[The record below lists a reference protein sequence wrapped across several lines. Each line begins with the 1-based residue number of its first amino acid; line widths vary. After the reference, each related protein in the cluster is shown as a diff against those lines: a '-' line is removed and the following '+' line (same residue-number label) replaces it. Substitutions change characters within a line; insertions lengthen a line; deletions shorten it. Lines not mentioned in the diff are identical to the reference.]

1 LGKKRLK
8 VQLKRL
14 QDDTTDGFS
23 GWDDADVE
31 QDGEFLGT
39 PRNSGT
45 STKQSTPPN
54 YASHEH
60 KSPAAASTA
69 VKLQDVTKK
78 LHEISLFT
86 PAQVTKNNNKDNNN
100 AVPMK
105 ATTVTNTKAKEATT
119 AATTAPSA
127 APALKDPKN

>member
-31 QDGEFLGT
+31 QDDEFLGT
-39 PRNSGT
+39 AHNSGT

-60 KSPAAASTA
+60 KSPAACTT

-86 PAQVTKNNNKDNNN
+86 RAQVTRNNNKDNNN
-100 AVPMK
+100 AVPVK
-105 ATTVTNTKAKEATT
+105 ATPVTSVKAKEATT
-119 AATTAPSA
+119 AATAAATA